1 MTILFIPND
10 LLDWRA
16 FLFPR
21 HSGRNRGEVEF
32 DFHKSM
38 DRILTMG
45 TKGGTGHLGEADDG
59 FDVSKHSLFKA
70 RVVAGTL

>member
-1 MTILFIPND
+1 MPNE

-21 HSGRNRGEVEF
+21 LSGRNWGEVEC
-32 DFHKSM
+32 DFRNLIDK
-38 DRILTMG
+38 ILTMG
-45 TKGGTGHLGEADDG
+45 TKGGTGHLGETDDG